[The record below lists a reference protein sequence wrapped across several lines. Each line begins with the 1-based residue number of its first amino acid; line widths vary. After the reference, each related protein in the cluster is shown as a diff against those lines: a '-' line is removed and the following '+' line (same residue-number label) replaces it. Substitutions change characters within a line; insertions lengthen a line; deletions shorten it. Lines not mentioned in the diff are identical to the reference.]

1 MPDISERNLM
11 NTLEEWLLPHLGNV
25 QTAEEWKKFDLLPAI
40 RSLLTWSQLERLD
53 KVVPAHFITP
63 LNKKIPIDYSTNP
76 PEITLRIQE
85 MFGQTHHPMVG
96 ELPLKVTLLSP
107 AGRPL
112 QTTADLPN
120 FWRTSYKEVRKDMRG
135 RYPKHA
141 WPESPAEA
149 RPTLSSKKRQ
159 P

>member
-1 MPDISERNLM
+1 MPDLSERNLM
-11 NTLEEWLLPHLGNV
+11 NTLEEWLLPHLRNV
-25 QTAEEWKKFDLLPAI
+25 QTAEDWKKFDLLPTI
-40 RSLLTWSQLERLD
+40 RSLLTRPQLERLD

-63 LNKKIPIDYSTNP
+63 LKRKIPIDYSTNP
-76 PEITLRIQE
+76 PEIFVRIQE

-96 ELPLKVTLLSP
+96 KFLLKVTLLSP
-107 AGRPL
+107 GGMPL

-120 FWRTSYKEVRKDMRG
+120 FWCTSYKEVRKYMRG

-141 WPESPAEA
+141 WPENPAEA
-149 RPTLSSKKRQ
+149 SPTLSSKKNR